1 MHVKNSFM
9 SSDTREQNKN
19 NINFDKYKLNFIG

>member
-1 MHVKNSFM
+1 MLKNSFM